1 MKFVDTYD
9 PDRADEFKYCCPVC
23 LRYFN
28 TILVSSCCK
37 NYICR
42 LCIGEMAKKA
52 KKEPKFVIR
61 CTHCMTEDYRLFDSV
76 PSETVRVYTDTP
88 AKWQKARQQTTLTPN
103 PDFETPGL
111 PPTTTA
117 TPLRLE
123 PV

>member
-1 MKFVDTYD
+1 VRIKTNISKKEVKCIDNYD
-9 PDRADEFKYCCPVC
+9 PDPAAEFKYCCPIC

-61 CTHCMTEDYRLFDSV
+61 CTHCMTEDYRLYDVV
-76 PSETVRVYTDTP
+76 PTDKVRQYTDTP
-88 AKWQKARQQTTLTPN
+88 AKWHKVRDTPN
-103 PDFETPGL
+103 PDF
-111 PPTTTA
+111 
-117 TPLRLE
+117 
-123 PV
+123 